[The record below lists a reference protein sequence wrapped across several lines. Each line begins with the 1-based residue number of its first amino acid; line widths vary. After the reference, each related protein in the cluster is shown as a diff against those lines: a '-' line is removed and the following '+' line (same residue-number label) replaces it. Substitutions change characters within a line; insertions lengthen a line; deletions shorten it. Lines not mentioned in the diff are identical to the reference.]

1 MPNWSY
7 NSLILE
13 GSKSDLD
20 KFYNENLSDEIHDG
34 KKEELSFSKSVPRPE
49 SEENNW
55 YKWNCAN
62 WGTKWDA
69 CEISVIKEKK
79 YLKKN
84 IINTLLVLNRKLQV
98 KVNPIIPIIQE
109 LFSYYSLTYYFDT
122 AWSPPFPWI
131 EKVSLLY
138 SNIEFYIQYSIEG
151 FDEGGEVIL
160 KNGEIFKNEKWCE
173 SEKIFQDNKDLIVK
187 LVIDYINKN
196 NIIYKDLTKDKKSET
211 ESSIQDFLCDNDYW
225 VSVENINLILNT

>member
-20 KFYNENLSDEIHDG
+20 KFYIENISDEIHDG
-34 KKEELSFSKSVPRPE
+34 KKEELSFEKSVPRPE

-69 CEISVIKEKK
+69 CYISCVKNKK
-79 YLKKN
+79 YYKKN
-84 IINTLLVLNRKLQV
+84 ITNTLLVLNRKLKI
-98 KVNPIIPIIQE
+98 KVNPIIPIVQE
-109 LFSYYSLTYYFDT
+109 LFSYYTYTYNFET
-122 AWSPPFPWI
+122 AWSPPFPWL

-138 SNIEFYIQYSIEG
+138 SNIKFNILFSIEG
-151 FDEGGEVIL
+151 FDEGGDIII
-160 KNGEIFKNEKWCE
+160 KNGEILKNEIWCE
-173 SEKIFQDNKDLIVK
+173 SEKIFQENKDLIIK
-187 LVIDYINKN
+187 LVNDYINKN
-196 NIIYKDLTKDKKSET
+196 NIIYKDLTKDKKFEI
-211 ESSIQDFLCDNDYW
+211 ESTIQDLLYDNGYWICD
-225 VSVENINLILNT
+225 EKIKLILN